1 MNIDTA
7 LDGLDY
13 ATNKDNVSIDTN
25 NSSIRFN
32 AKDIDLIEQEDD
44 NTIYISL
51 MDNKLFLVD
60 VNSIETIT
68 IAENTGGE
76 ME

>member
-25 NSSIRFN
+25 NSNIRFN

>member
-1 MNIDTA
+1 MNMDTA

>member
-1 MNIDTA
+1 MNMDTA
-7 LDGLDY
+7 FDSLDY
-13 ATNKDNVSIDTN
+13 ATNKDKISIDTKN
-25 NSSIRFN
+25 HNIRFN
-32 AKDIDLIEQEDD
+32 AKDIDLIDQEDD
-44 NTIYISL
+44 NTLFISL
-51 MDNKLFLVD
+51 LDNKLFLVD